1 MSLARILVVEDE
13 PDILELIAY
22 NLEKKSFQ
30 ILKALTG
37 TQGLELARAQTP
49 DLILLDI
56 LMPELNGL
64 DVCRLL
70 KADPATSA
78 IPIVIVSA
86 LGEEA
91 HIVKGLELGADDYI
105 TKPFSPA
112 VLLARVQAVLRRTDK
127 SKTAEPQVIRRGSL
141 TMDTVR
147 HETLVDGVALLLTA
161 TEFRILQ
168 LLASRPGQVFTRAQ
182 IIRGAHGDNYG
193 VTDRSIDVQIVGLR
207 KKMATAGAC
216 IQTVRG
222 VGYRFRDD

>member
-1 MSLARILVVEDE
+1 M
-13 PDILELIAY
+13 
-22 NLEKKSFQ
+22 
-30 ILKALTG
+30 
-37 TQGLELARAQTP
+37 ELARAQSP

-70 KADPATSA
+70 KADPATAA

-112 VLLARVQAVLRRTDK
+112 VLLARVQAVLRRANKPK
-127 SKTAEPQVIRRGSL
+127 SPESEVIRRGPL
-141 TMDTVR
+141 TIDTVR
-147 HETLVDGVALLLTA
+147 HETLVDGVALPLTA

-207 KKMATAGAC
+207 KKMAASGGL